1 MKKSLV
7 AVGVIVA
14 LGVVWTGAS
23 WYTGKQL
30 ESRIA
35 GMIANANS
43 EIKRSAQQAGVELGY
58 QDYQRGVFSSHFQL
72 VLKPVA
78 GVENAFIKQGQSV
91 VFNEDVSHG
100 PLPLA
105 QLKKLNLIPSMASV
119 RTTLV
124 NNEVSK
130 PLFDMTKGQSVFD
143 AQTRVGYNGSTA
155 SAITFAALNY
165 EKADEKV
172 AFSGGEF
179 NLDADGKGD
188 VITLKGD
195 AQSGLVS
202 AVNEYGQKVQMTF
215 NGLTSD
221 GSSKLTEF
229 NERVG
234 AQKLSVEKF
243 ALAIEGKE
251 MAVIDGL
258 HLDAKSDVSKDS
270 KKIDS
275 EINYVMDA
283 LKVQNQNLG
292 SGKLTVK
299 IGGIDGQAWHQFSQQ
314 YNTQTQALLADPAL
328 KDNPQLYQQ
337 RAMDILLTNIPLLL
351 KGEPVITIAPLSWKN
366 DKGESTFNMS
376 LFLKNATAET
386 GPAATPEQQLDRVV
400 KSLESKLVIP
410 MDMATELMTQIAK
423 LEGYQ
428 DKQAEQLASQQV
440 KGLAAM
446 GQMFRITSMEDNN
459 IVSSLQYAN
468 GQVSLNGQK
477 MPLEE
482 FVGMLG
488 LPGGV
493 MPVPVPVPVPV
504 PAPVV
509 PQNVPQDAPQ
519 DVPPAVVPQQ

>member
-43 EIKRSAQQAGVELGY
+43 ELKRSAPQAGVELGY
-58 QDYQRGVFSSHFQL
+58 QNYQRGVFSSHLQL
-72 VLKPVA
+72 VVKPIEGVA
-78 GVENAFIKQGQSV
+78 NPLIKPGQSV

-100 PLPLA
+100 PFPLA
-105 QLKKLNLIPSMASV
+105 QLKKLNVIPSMASV

-124 NNEVSK
+124 NNEASK

-143 AQTRVGYNGSTA
+143 SQTRVGYNGSTA
-155 SAITFAALNY
+155 SEITLAALNY
-165 EKADEKV
+165 EKAEEKV
-172 AFSGGEF
+172 AFSGGTF
-179 NLDADGKGD
+179 NLDADGEGNE
-188 VITLKGD
+188 ISLKGD

-202 AVNEYGQKVQMTF
+202 AVNEYGQRVQMTF
-215 NGLTSD
+215 NGLKSD

-229 NERVG
+229 DERVG
-234 AQKLSVEKF
+234 AQKLSIEKF
-243 ALAIEGKE
+243 AVAVEGKE

-258 HLDAKSDVSKDS
+258 HLDAKSDVGQDK

-314 YNTQTQALLADPAL
+314 YNGQIQGLLTDPAVQ
-328 KDNPQLYQQ
+328 DNPALYQQ
-337 RAMDILLTNIPLLL
+337 KALEILVANFPLLL
-351 KGEPVITIAPLSWKN
+351 KGDPVVTVAPLSWKN
-366 DKGESTFNMS
+366 DKGESSFNLS
-376 LFLKNATAET
+376 LFLKDPSANTTPAT
-386 GPAATPEQQLDRVV
+386 TPEQQLDRVV

-410 MDMATELMTQIAK
+410 MDMATEFMTQIAR

-428 DKQAEQLASQQV
+428 EDQAEKLASQQV

-446 GQMFRITSMEDNN
+446 GQMFR
-459 IVSSLQYAN
+459 
-468 GQVSLNGQK
+468 
-477 MPLEE
+477 
-482 FVGMLG
+482 
-488 LPGGV
+488 
-493 MPVPVPVPVPV
+493 
-504 PAPVV
+504 
-509 PQNVPQDAPQ
+509 
-519 DVPPAVVPQQ
+519 